1 MRHLFLTILFLNF
14 STMLFSQSKADDII
28 GIWYSPIKEGNVQI
42 FKSGNNY
49 YGKLVYLKH
58 AVDKQGKP
66 VLDVNN
72 PDKEK
77 RKRPLVGIF
86 LLTEITFHEKKNSW
100 KGKLY
105 DYDGENGNTYDSY
118 LTITKNGNLNI
129 KGFWGLSFFGLNP
142 GLTLERVDLE

>member
-14 STMLFSQSKADDII
+14 STMLFSQTKADDIV
-28 GIWYSPIKEGNVQI
+28 GVWYSPVKEGNVQI
-42 FKSGNNY
+42 FKSGKSY
-49 YGKLVYLKH
+49 YGKLTYLKH
-58 AVDKQGKP
+58 AVDNDGKP

-77 RKRPLVGIF
+77 RKLPLVGIF
-86 LLTEITFHEKKNSW
+86 LLKEITFNDKKNNW

-105 DYDGENGNTYDSY
+105 DYDGKGNTYDSF
-118 LTITKNGNLNI
+118 LTITKNGSLNI

-142 GLTLERVDLE
+142 GLTLERVDKE

>member
-14 STMLFSQSKADDII
+14 TTMLFSQSKADDII
-28 GIWYSPIKEGNVQI
+28 GVWYSPIKEGNVQI
-42 FKSGNNY
+42 FKSGNKY
-49 YGKLVYLKH
+49 YGKIVYLKNS
-58 AVDKQGKP
+58 VDKEGNP

-77 RKRPLVGIF
+77 RKMPLVGIL
-86 LLTEITFHEKKNSW
+86 LLTEITFDGKKNNW

-105 DYDGENGNTYDSY
+105 DYDGEKGNTYDSY
-118 LTITKNGNLNI
+118 LTITKSGKLNI

-142 GLTLERVDLE
+142 GLTLERVDVE

>member
-1 MRHLFLTILFLNF
+1 MRHLFLTILFLKF

-28 GIWYSPIKEGNVQI
+28 GVWYSPIKEGNVQI
-42 FKSGNNY
+42 FKSGNKY
-49 YGKLVYLKH
+49 YGKIVYLKNS
-58 AVDKQGKP
+58 VDKEGNP

-77 RKRPLVGIF
+77 RKMPLVGIL
-86 LLTEITFHEKKNSW
+86 LLTEITFDGKKNSW

-105 DYDGENGNTYDSY
+105 DYDGEKGNTYDSY
-118 LTITKNGNLNI
+118 LTITKSGKLNI

-142 GLTLERVDLE
+142 GLTLERVDVE

>member
-1 MRHLFLTILFLNF
+1 MKHLIITILFLNT
-14 STMLFSQSKADDII
+14 STLVFSQSKADDII
-28 GIWYSPIKEGNVQI
+28 GVWYSQLKEGNIQI
-42 FKSGNNY
+42 YKSGKKY

-58 AVDKQGKP
+58 SIDDQGKP

-72 PDKEK
+72 PNKEL
-77 RKRPLVGIF
+77 RKQPLVGI
-86 LLTEITFHEKKNSW
+86 LLLSDLTYDTKKNKW

-105 DYDGENGNTYDSY
+105 DYDGEKGNTYDSY

-129 KGFWGLSFFGLNP
+129 KGFWGLSFLGLNP